1 MIFRDKILR
10 DEYTSAVQL
19 RVQLRRHARWLEIN
33 KDVLGGPEENYIH
46 NELRANFSE
55 IKLIYQ
61 EKFYNLDLR
70 YADLSKLYIDLATFD
85 NCDFEGANFYGSSIR
100 ARITNSSMK
109 NTNLSKAKFECDF
122 YKTDFYG
129 AKTDPETSFY
139 RSFLGYAMNTYG
151 LNIPLACPSEGGFI
165 SWKKCI
171 GRKNLKD
178 FGNVIVK
185 LLIPEYAKRSSAT
198 TKKCR
203 CDEAIVLDIQDYSS
217 RSIANEV
224 TAHSLFSEDRIMY
237 AVGKV
242 VKPTEPFEENRFKE
256 CASGIHFFMDRD
268 DAVDYVF

>member
-1 MIFRDKILR
+1 MILR

-33 KDVLGGPEENYIH
+33 KDRLGGPEENYIH

-55 IKLIYQ
+55 IRSICQ
-61 EKFYNLDLR
+61 EKFYGLDLR
-70 YADLSKLYIDLATFD
+70 YADLSKLDIDFVTFD
-85 NCDFEGANFYGSSIR
+85 HCNFEGANFYGSWIR
-100 ARITNSSMK
+100 ARIIDSSMK
-109 NTNLSKAKFECDF
+109 NTNLSKTKMECDF

-139 RSFLGYAMNTYG
+139 HSLLSYSINTYG
-151 LNIPLACPSEGGFI
+151 LGIPLACPSEGSFI
-165 SWKKCI
+165 AWKKCE
-171 GRKNLKD
+171 GRKNLKP
-178 FGNVIVK
+178 FGDVIVK
-185 LLIPEYAKRSSAT
+185 LLIPEHARRSSAT

-203 CDEAIVLDIQDYSS
+203 CDEAIVLDIQDYSGN
-217 RSIANEV
+217 SIANNV
-224 TAHSLFSEDRIMY
+224 TAHSLFLEDKIMY

-242 VKPTEPFEENRFKE
+242 IKPTKPFEENRFKE